1 MCKAELVLDAGAKHG
16 ESPCWCNNRKA
27 LFWLDI
33 TDRKV
38 HVYKPE
44 ENTDKVHSL
53 DILPTSLIHKR
64 GGGFLVTSSDG
75 VYSYDE
81 GFAAKKLILPLEE
94 NDTSTR
100 FNDAKADSSGRMWAG
115 SMQKDGLPG
124 KGALYRINGDYSYKT
139 MLSPVDISNGIV
151 WSASNKM
158 YYTDSLS
165 GEIQRFDYDP
175 ETGDISNRSTEYK
188 FKTGIPDGIA
198 IDSENNIW
206 VALWGEGKVVCIDTQ
221 LHKVYL
227 TIKVDAKLI
236 SAVAFGGDDLSTLYI
251 TTSRLGLSE
260 KDINDDPLSGGL
272 FKFETGTRGTLFNE
286 FIEKS

>member
-1 MCKAELVLDAGAKHG
+1 MCRAELVLNAGAKHG
-16 ESPCWCNNRKA
+16 ESPYWCNNRKA

-38 HVYKPE
+38 HTYDPVK
-44 ENTDKVHSL
+44 NTDKVHSL

-64 GGGFLVTSSDG
+64 GGGFLVTSLDG

-81 GFAAKKLILPLEE
+81 DFAAKKLILPLEE
-94 NDTSTR
+94 DDTSTR
-100 FNDAKADSSGRMWAG
+100 FNDAKADPSGRLWAG

-124 KGALYRINGDYSYKT
+124 KGTLYRINGDYSYKT
-139 MLSPVDISNGIV
+139 ILSPVDISNGIV
-151 WSASNKM
+151 WSTNNKM

-165 GEIQRFDYDP
+165 GEIQKFDYDP
-175 ETGDISNRSTEYK
+175 ETGDISNRSTEFK
-188 FKTGIPDGIA
+188 FENEIPDGMA

-206 VALWGEGKVVCIDTQ
+206 AALWGEGKVVCIDTKM
-221 LHKVYL
+221 HKVSL
-227 TIKVDAKLI
+227 TVDVEAKLT

-260 KDINDDPLSGGL
+260 KDVKNDPLSGGL
-272 FKFETGTRGTLFNE
+272 FKFETGIRGTLFNE